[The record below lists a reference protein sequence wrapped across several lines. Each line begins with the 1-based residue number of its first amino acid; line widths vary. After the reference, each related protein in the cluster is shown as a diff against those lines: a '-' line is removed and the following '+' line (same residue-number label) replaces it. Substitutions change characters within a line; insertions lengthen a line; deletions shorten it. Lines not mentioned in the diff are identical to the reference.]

1 MRGNFLE
8 HEHIISCRKQLI
20 CIQYVYLDIDLE
32 HDYILLH
39 TKDVQMTHPKYS
51 SFAGIMTEVRKILFI
66 MHDIN
71 AKPLLWDM
79 NC

>member
-1 MRGNFLE
+1 MNILFRVIN
-8 HEHIISCRKQLI
+8 SSYVYM
-20 CIQYVYLDIDLE
+20 YVYLDIDLE